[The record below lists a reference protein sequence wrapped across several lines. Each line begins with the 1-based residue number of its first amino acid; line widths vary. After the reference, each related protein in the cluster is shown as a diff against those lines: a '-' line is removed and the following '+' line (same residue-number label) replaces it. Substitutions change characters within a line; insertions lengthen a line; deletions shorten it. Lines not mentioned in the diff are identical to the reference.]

1 MLQRIKR
8 LLAKPSAEILAV
20 QEIDDARR
28 EHLAAMSATEY
39 YESLSR
45 YHSKRIE
52 RLERYLREVRRDES

>member
-28 EHLAAMSATEY
+28 EHLAAMSAMEY

-45 YHSKRIE
+45 YHSKRID